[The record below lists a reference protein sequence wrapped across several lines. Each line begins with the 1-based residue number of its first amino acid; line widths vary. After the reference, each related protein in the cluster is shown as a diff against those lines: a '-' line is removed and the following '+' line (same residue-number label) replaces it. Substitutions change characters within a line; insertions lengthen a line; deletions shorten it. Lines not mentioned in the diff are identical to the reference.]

1 MSFAHVQ
8 CLFRFWLRMR
18 TVWIWND
25 SSKSLSVLCGGLPVW
40 GRASIAYQIHSP
52 RVNSRFHR
60 KNKKWTHIIHN
71 SVDVVDRIN
80 VISFVGSQYIYIFS
94 CTWSYLFRGKGRHGR
109 YDLAATISHRRSNK
123 HIWISG
129 QQIEWLQLIS
139 CDGRPMESHF
149 AINNNSWNRNHF
161 RFQASNMKIWNAWCE
176 NEAAEQQRQQQ
187 YTIPYDYDDSTAKC
201 SCSFSAAQ
209 RLINFNPHQA
219 EHFT

>member
-1 MSFAHVQ
+1 MFETKKQKNNESHFTGSERSTKWIKGNHRVTSAGIPARRQSETLQWKKKRFFPLSFAHVQ

-80 VISFVGSQYIYIFS
+80 VISFVGSQYIYIFF

-123 HIWISG
+123 HI
-129 QQIEWLQLIS
+129 
-139 CDGRPMESHF
+139 
-149 AINNNSWNRNHF
+149 
-161 RFQASNMKIWNAWCE
+161 
-176 NEAAEQQRQQQ
+176 
-187 YTIPYDYDDSTAKC
+187 
-201 SCSFSAAQ
+201 
-209 RLINFNPHQA
+209 
-219 EHFT
+219 